1 MVTNLWTNMLA
12 KIRIFGFCRF
22 ESVFKW
28 NSYMDASSNALVVF
42 FFIIFHNFSFHFSH
56 ICNRNMHEE
65 IILLSVWN
73 MIWKSI
79 IYFCHFFRN
88 IRCKLQFNYI
98 LIKGFCSNSSSKSI
112 QKLYGLKEKKN
123 VLFQEISKWIRL
135 QMEIGIFVGHFKC
148 GYSNK

>member
-1 MVTNLWTNMLA
+1 MYIVLFWDIAHHSAEPILQRCAHGDELMN
-12 KIRIFGFCRF
+12 
-22 ESVFKW
+22 EYVSQ
-28 NSYMDASSNALVVF
+28 NSDIWFLSLRECFQMKFIYGCFFQCSCSF

-56 ICNRNMHEE
+56 ICNRNMHEG
-65 IILLSVWN
+65 IILLSVSN

-112 QKLYGLKEKKN
+112 QKLYDVKEKKN
-123 VLFQEISKWIRL
+123 ILF
-135 QMEIGIFVGHFKC
+135 
-148 GYSNK
+148 